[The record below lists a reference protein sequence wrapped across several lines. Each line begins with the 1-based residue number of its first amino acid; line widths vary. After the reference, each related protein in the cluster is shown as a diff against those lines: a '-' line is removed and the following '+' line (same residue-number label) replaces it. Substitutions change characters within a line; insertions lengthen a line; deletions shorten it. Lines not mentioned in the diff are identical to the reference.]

1 MLIDHFEELDDDE
14 KFIAYVETFTK
25 VDLINLCG
33 GADRLYSIFE
43 LLFILLI
50 QEENLIRTK
59 TQSMLLKFSEK
70 MNVHNLE
77 GLFELANKLF
87 AYESIPSK
95 NSACLLMPICYKILL
110 NINED
115 KRSISDENI

>member
-1 MLIDHFEELDDDE
+1 
-14 KFIAYVETFTK
+14 
-25 VDLINLCG
+25 
-33 GADRLYSIFE
+33 
-43 LLFILLI
+43 
-50 QEENLIRTK
+50 
-59 TQSMLLKFSEK
+59 MLLKFSEK